1 MSPIRAQLLS
11 FIRSYHKKQFLG
23 ALLLVLLESIILF
36 YGVNYTE
43 HFLWL
48 SASGRKGLFFFWW
61 ILLLTLF
68 IWQLGKPL
76 LQWLGLRNGLS
87 QTDAALIIGKY
98 FPEVQ
103 DRLLNLLQLEDMS
116 RQQDWPLLEK
126 SIQQKTQD
134 LNKFSFLQA
143 LEWQQFRKQ
152 AIRFGSI
159 ILVMTLWGVYDAQN
173 ISAASQRWF
182 NFDKEFVQK
191 APFDF
196 VRLDTHQFVAEG
208 GSAEIKLKF
217 EGKALPTGA
226 EIQIN
231 DGVVIPMNKGNN
243 QVFTFNLKSLNQ
255 STKFKFLSGKFSSK
269 EFNLHVIKLPKW
281 KGISIKA
288 HYPAYTG
295 WKDAEI
301 DNFEQF
307 QVPEGTQLQIRLQTE
322 NTKTIHWRQNNLK
335 QLFSIRDPKKQT
347 DIRTMILEDAHF
359 KGTLEKPNSSDSIGF
374 FVSCIKDEF
383 PELFVES
390 KTSDLNPFQHFFSI
404 LANDDYGISDAWVEI
419 RNSEK
424 EEFQK
429 VNTFSNPGI
438 SKVFGADWAYQL
450 NQEQQLEIRF
460 AVRDN
465 DALRR
470 GKVRYSVPQKIKAP
484 TKTELEKITQQQKIE
499 LEKSLGSVQKQAQ
512 NLRKESEKLQ
522 ESLKSSQSMSF
533 DTKEKIEDWAK
544 KQEERLKQAEK
555 IQEKLKQQEQ
565 NLKSQDPELKD
576 RREEISEKIKEM
588 KNPELEKL
596 LQELNELLQKNA
608 PQEQVEK
615 KMRDINQQVKNQEQ
629 QLENIMEQ
637 LKELRLEESVKNQ
650 IDQMK
655 NWSEKMKEIAKK
667 TETLNKKDDAQRAE
681 LEKQI
686 NEQKKELQDLKEK
699 AADIQK
705 QNKELESPMNLK
717 TGEKSMD
724 KAQESLDKAQQELQ
738 KKQDEKSAEDQ
749 KKSAEEMD
757 KAQKEMEE
765 SMEQS
770 QKERLSEDM
779 ATLRSLLEGLIE
791 VSHRQESI
799 FTELKGL
806 KSDNPRVLVLNRNQV
821 LVKEMA
827 LNLEDSLRA
836 LAKRQPM
843 VSERVT
849 KELNK
854 INDYLESSLSD
865 LKNRDV
871 RRAAANQQFVMTGF
885 NDLAVMLM
893 ESLKNVQQK
902 MSQQNQKSQSKSGQ
916 SCSNPN
922 KSGNS
927 GKTKMGKGSKL
938 SEAQKQLGEQL
949 QKMQQG
955 QQQGQ
960 QGQKGDKTGTS
971 GDPKSGNGKDSKNGQ
986 QGNKSGGKEQGRSL
1000 EQDLVEMALLQ
1011 EQLRRQIQEL
1021 RKEALKNGNTGDAAN
1036 LHKLEQLM
1044 EEQEKNLVNKTL
1056 DERSVQRQKEIMT
1069 RLLEHEKAE
1078 RKQGQEDNRES
1089 QQSKP
1094 KELLVPDEI
1103 RLETQKR
1110 IKQKEQLQR
1119 IPPALNPY
1127 YEEKIK
1133 QLPRQR

>member
-1 MSPIRAQLLS
+1 VSPIRTQLLA

-23 ALLLVLLESIILF
+23 AFLLVLLESFVLF

-48 SASGRKGLFFFWW
+48 SSAGRKGLFFFWW

-68 IWQLGKPL
+68 VWQLSKPL
-76 LQWLGLRNGLS
+76 LQLLGLRKGLS
-87 QTDAALIIGKY
+87 QKEAALIIGKY

-116 RQQDWPLLEK
+116 RQHDWPLLEK

-143 LEWQQFRKQ
+143 LEWQQFKKQ
-152 AIRFGSI
+152 AIRFVSI
-159 ILVMTLWGVYDAQN
+159 LLLMAGWGIYDAQN

-182 NFDKEFVQK
+182 NFNQEFIQK
-191 APFDF
+191 APFNF
-196 VRLDTHQFVAEG
+196 VRLDTQQYVKEG
-208 GSAEIKLKF
+208 GSVEVQLKF
-217 EGKALPTGA
+217 HGTALPSSA

-231 DGVVIPMNKGNN
+231 DGVAIPMSKGSN

-255 STKFKFLSGKFSSK
+255 STQFKFKTGKFSSQPYV
-269 EFNLHVIKLPKW
+269 LQVAKLPKW
-281 KGISIKA
+281 KGISIYA
-288 HYPAYTG
+288 DYPEYTG
-295 WKDAEI
+295 WKDADIE
-301 DNFEQF
+301 NFEQF
-307 QVPEGTQLQIRLQTE
+307 QVPEGTLLKMKLQTE
-322 NTKTIHWRQNNLK
+322 NTRNIHWIQNNSKKIISVDKLNKITNLK
-335 QLFSIRDPKKQT
+335 SVIFENT
-347 DIRTMILEDAHF
+347 HF
-359 KGTLEKPNSSDSIGF
+359 KGAFGSFNSLDSIGF
-374 FVSCIKDEF
+374 FVNCIKDEQ

-390 KTSDLNPFQHFFSI
+390 KTSEVNPFQHFFSI
-404 LANDDYGISDAWVEI
+404 IANDDYGLTDAWVEI
-419 RNSEK
+419 RNSES
-424 EEFQK
+424 EIFQK
-429 VNTFSNPGI
+429 SAALLNPGN
-438 SKVFGADWAYQL
+438 SKIYGADWAFELIQ
-450 NQEQQLEIRF
+450 NQQVEIRF

-465 DALRR
+465 DALRK

-484 TKTELEKITQQQKIE
+484 SKNELEKLTQNQKIE
-499 LEKSLGSVQKQAQ
+499 LEKSLGSVQRQAQ

-522 ESLKSSQSMSF
+522 ESLKNSQSMSF
-533 DTKEKIEDWAK
+533 DTKEKIEDWTK

-565 NLKSQDPELKD
+565 NLKSQDPELKQ

-637 LKELRLEESVKNQ
+637 LKELRLEESVKSQ
-650 IDQMK
+650 VEQMK
-655 NWSEKMKEIAKK
+655 NWSEKMKELSKQ
-667 TETLNKKDDAQRAE
+667 TQTLNKKEDLKRAE
-681 LEKQI
+681 IDKQL
-686 NEQKKELQDLKEK
+686 NDQKKELQELKEK

-717 TGEKSMD
+717 TGDKAMQ
-724 KAQESLDKAQQELQ
+724 KAQESLEKARQELQ
-738 KKQDEKSAEDQ
+738 KKQDDKSAEDQ
-749 KKSAEEMD
+749 KDAADEMD

-821 LVKEMA
+821 LVKEMS

-843 VSERVT
+843 VSDRVT

-854 INDYLESSLSD
+854 INDYLESSLGD

-871 RRAAANQQFVMTGF
+871 RRAASNQQFVMTGF

-938 SEAQKQLGEQL
+938 SEAQKKLGEQL

-960 QGQKGDKTGTS
+960 QGEKSGST
-971 GDPKSGNGKDSKNGQ
+971 GDPKSGNGKESKQGQ
-986 QGNKSGGKEQGRSL
+986 QGSKSGGKEQGRSL
-1000 EQDLVEMALLQ
+1000 EQELVEMALLQ

-1036 LHKLEQLM
+1036 LHKLEELM

-1056 DERSVQRQKEIMT
+1056 DQRSIQRQKEIMT

-1089 QQSKP
+1089 QQGKP
-1094 KELLVPDEI
+1094 NELIVPEER

-1110 IKQKEQLQR
+1110 IKEKEQLQR
-1119 IPPALNPY
+1119 VPPSLNPY

>member
-23 ALLLVLLESIILF
+23 ALLLVLLESLVLF
-36 YGVNYTE
+36 YGINYTE

-48 SASGRKGLFFFWW
+48 SSAGRKGLFFFWW

-76 LQWLGLRNGLS
+76 LQLLGLRNGLS
-87 QTDAALIIGKY
+87 QTDAAVIIGKY

-103 DRLLNLLQLEDMS
+103 DRLLNLLQLEDMN

-143 LEWQQFRKQ
+143 LEWQQFRRQ
-152 AIRFGSI
+152 AIRFGAI
-159 ILVMTLWGVYDAQN
+159 ILVMSLWGVYDAQN

-182 NFDKEFVQK
+182 NFDKEFIQQ

-196 VRLDTHQFVAEG
+196 VRLDTHQFVSEG

-231 DGVVIPMNKGNN
+231 DGVALPMNKGNN
-243 QVFTFNLKSLNQ
+243 QEFTFSLKSLKH
-255 STKFKFLSGKFSSK
+255 SVKFKFLSGKFSSK
-269 EFNLHVIKLPKW
+269 EFNLHLIKLPKW

-288 HYPAYTG
+288 DYPAYTG
-295 WKDAEI
+295 WKNAEI

-307 QVPEGTQLQIRLQTE
+307 QVPEGTVLHIHLQTE
-322 NTKTIHWRQNNLK
+322 NTKTIHWRQNNI
-335 QLFSIRDPKKQT
+335 QQIFSSKEAKKQT
-347 DIRTMILEDAHF
+347 KIRTVILDDAHF
-359 KGTLEKPNSSDSIGF
+359 RGTLEKQNSSDSVGF
-374 FVSCIKDEF
+374 FVTCIKDEF

-390 KTSDLNPFQHFFSI
+390 KTSELNPFQHFFSI
-404 LANDDYGISDAWVEI
+404 LANDDYGIKDAWVEI
-419 RNSEK
+419 RNSETDD
-424 EEFQK
+424 FQK
-429 VNTFSNPGI
+429 VNTFSNPGV
-438 SKVFGADWAYQL
+438 SKVFGTDWAYQL
-450 NQEQQLEIRF
+450 NQDQQVEIRF

-465 DALRR
+465 DALRK

-484 TKTELEKITQQQKIE
+484 SKTELEKITNQQKIE

-522 ESLKSSQSMSF
+522 EGLKSSQSMSF

-565 NLKSQDPELKD
+565 NLKSQDPELKN

-596 LQELNELLQKNA
+596 LKELNELLQKNA

-650 IDQMK
+650 IEQMK
-655 NWSEKMKEIAKK
+655 NWSDKMKEIAKN
-667 TETLNKKDDAQRAE
+667 TENLNKKDEAKRAE
-681 LEKQI
+681 IEKQL
-686 NEQKKELQDLKEK
+686 NEQKSELQSLKEK

-717 TGEKSMD
+717 TGDKSME
-724 KAQESLDKAQQELQ
+724 KAQESLEKAKQELQ
-738 KKQDEKSAEDQ
+738 KKQDDKSAEDQ
-749 KKSAEEMD
+749 KKSADEMD

-849 KELNK
+849 RELNK
-854 INDYLESSLSD
+854 INDYLESSLTD

-871 RRAAANQQFVMTGF
+871 KRAAANQQFVMTGF

-927 GKTKMGKGSKL
+927 GKSKMGKGSKL

-955 QQQGQ
+955 QQ
-960 QGQKGDKTGTS
+960 GQKGDKSGTTGE
-971 GDPKSGNGKDSKNGQ
+971 PKSGKGNDSKQGQ
-986 QGNKSGGKEQGRSL
+986 QGNKSGGKEAGRSL

-1036 LHKLEQLM
+1036 LHKLEELM

-1056 DERSVQRQKEIMT
+1056 DEKSVQRQKEIMT

-1078 RKQGQEDNRES
+1078 RKQGEEDNRES
-1089 QQSKP
+1089 QQGKSKD
-1094 KELLVPDEI
+1094 LLVPDEI

-1110 IKQKEQLQR
+1110 VKQKEQLQR